1 MAQRLR
7 VLPINSCQSELG
19 DHRPK
24 SYRDPVVGDLV
35 MAQSNVRAALA
46 HLQRDCVVAEG
57 IDQFAHGATDAAR
70 IEGLWNTA
78 VLENRDDCVISSLSC
93 ALQVAERRHGK
104 YCADALRIRSRGL
117 TQFVRA
123 YPHFVRNFRACDAA
137 AAAVLPSTTVVSRS
151 LRVRRHRTES
161 VEASL
166 TSGEK

>member
-19 DHRPK
+19 DHRSE
-24 SYRDPVVGDLV
+24 SYRDPVVGDLI

-46 HLQRDCVVAEG
+46 HLQSDCVVAEG
-57 IDQFAHGATDAAR
+57 IDQFAHGASNAAR

-78 VLENRDDCVISSLSC
+78 VLENRDDCVISSLSY

-104 YCADALRIRSRGL
+104 YCADALRIRSHGL
-117 TQFVRA
+117 TQFARA
-123 YPHFVRNFRACDAA
+123 CPHFVRNFRACDAA
-137 AAAVLPSTTVVSRS
+137 AAVLPSTTVVSKS

-161 VEASL
+161 AEASL